1 MASYNIAIIGAG
13 PSGCVLARLLLLK
26 TSSKVTI
33 FEAEQSSNARGQ
45 GGTLDLHE
53 NTGLLALRECG
64 LYDDFLKYARFD
76 GEAIKSCD
84 KNMLN
89 YINFGGTTAT
99 NSRGRPEIDR
109 QSLRQILLD
118 SILDEHV
125 RWGHRLK
132 SIREEETS
140 DKGSSFSLHFEG
152 NIPQQ
157 RDFDLI
163 VGADGAWSK
172 PRSLLTDI
180 KPYYSG
186 VFGSYFRISSCEARY
201 PDIHEF
207 VNRGS
212 AFAFSNGKSITAQQM
227 GDASIWVGVS
237 AVRPQDFPETCGFD
251 VDNAKEAKSWY
262 LKDYADWAP
271 LLRKIIEVVDEDYTM
286 GKPLYMLPVEHRWK
300 HRAGVTLIGD
310 AAHLMTPYAG
320 EGVNLAMRD
329 AVNLARALTE
339 AEESGSG
346 SGNGKRTKGA
356 LDTRVKAFEEEMFV
370 RAGRVALQSKNAME
384 LMLFEE
390 GAPRTTIER
399 YIINMA
405 KGDVPW
411 VVMPVIYVGVY
422 VWFFFYKLIYREG
435 KRR

>member
-1 MASYNIAIIGAG
+1 MPPYNIAIIGAG
-13 PSGCVLARLLLLK
+13 PAGCVLARLLLLK
-26 TSSKVTI
+26 TSSKITI
-33 FEAEQSSNARGQ
+33 FEAEQSSSARGQ

-53 NTGLLALRECG
+53 DTGLLALRECG

-84 KNMLN
+84 KNMLS

-118 SILDEHV
+118 SIPEEHV

-132 SIREEETS
+132 TITREGG
-140 DKGSSFSLHFEG
+140 DNNNGKFGLHFEG
-152 NIPQQ
+152 KIHPQ

-172 PRSLLTDI
+172 PRTLLTDV

-186 VFGSYFRISSCEARY
+186 VFGSYFRISHCEARY
-201 PDIHEF
+201 PDIHNF

-212 AFAFSNGKSITAQQM
+212 AFAFSDGKSITAQQM

-237 AVRPQDFPETCGFD
+237 AVRPMDFPEKCGFD
-251 VDNAKEAKSWY
+251 VDNAKEAKAWY

-271 LLRKIIEVVDEDYTM
+271 LLRKIIEVADEDYTM
-286 GKPLYMLPVEHRWK
+286 GKPLYMLPVGHRWE

-320 EGVNLAMRD
+320 EGVNLAMKD
-329 AVNLARALTE
+329 AVNLAKGITE
-339 AEESGSG
+339 AENTRKEGG
-346 SGNGKRTKGA
+346 PGTKEA
-356 LDTRVKAFEEEMFV
+356 LDSRVKVFEEEMFV
-370 RAGRVALQSKNAME
+370 RAGRVALQTKNAME
-384 LMLFEE
+384 LVLFEE

-411 VVMPVIYVGVY
+411 VVMPIIYVAVY

-435 KRR
+435 RRGK